1 MGVERP
7 TAVLTPPARG
17 SSAATP
23 GSERARSGEAEARR
37 QRFLATSGLM
47 LATALQAAD
56 ATIVNVAL
64 PRLEHDLGG
73 AELGAWVIASYL
85 CATAVT
91 APLTGWLR
99 RRTGARRLY
108 WLALGAFTFASL
120 LCASAP
126 TGAMLVAFR
135 IFQGAGAGVLLPLSQ
150 AILLE
155 LYPKERHGRMLAAWG
170 AALMVGPIVGPPLG
184 GFITDVSSWR
194 GAFLINLL
202 FGGIVVIL
210 LRGLRR
216 PEERVPE
223 ERLDPV
229 GVVALMV
236 GVGAL
241 ELCLQRGIGRPW
253 LTSPDLLA
261 EAALAAI
268 ALAVMI
274 VRGRRGG
281 MSVVRPDVFKDA
293 NFAAAAFYNFMT
305 SGLLF
310 VSVVFIPAL
319 GEGPLGY
326 RATLAGL
333 TIVPRAVLMMLLML
347 FVGRLIGRVDFRILL
362 GSGWVLMAAG
372 LAVLANVRAADGLLW
387 IVVGS
392 TIQAAGAGLLFTPLS
407 TLAFSSLAPELR
419 TDAAGVYSLLRQLGF
434 ATGVTVMTA
443 VLRLMLEPQAADL
456 GPTLAAYSRCFGV
469 MAIASLAVIPGIFV
483 FRPPPQ
489 PDPRGQKARL
499 AFRKNRHGRAR
510 PASTRPSPEAPRSP
524 GQAQR

>member
-37 QRFLATSGLM
+37 QRFL
-47 LATALQAAD
+47 
-56 ATIVNVAL
+56 
-64 PRLEHDLGG
+64 
-73 AELGAWVIASYL
+73 
-85 CATAVT
+85 ATAVT

-210 LRGLRR
+210 LRVLRR

-253 LTSPDLLA
+253 LTSPDLL
-261 EAALAAI
+261 
-268 ALAVMI
+268 
-274 VRGRRGG
+274 
-281 MSVVRPDVFKDA
+281 
-293 NFAAAAFYNFMT
+293 
-305 SGLLF
+305 
-310 VSVVFIPAL
+310 
-319 GEGPLGY
+319 
-326 RATLAGL
+326 
-333 TIVPRAVLMMLLML
+333 
-347 FVGRLIGRVDFRILL
+347 
-362 GSGWVLMAAG
+362 
-372 LAVLANVRAADGLLW
+372 
-387 IVVGS
+387 
-392 TIQAAGAGLLFTPLS
+392 
-407 TLAFSSLAPELR
+407 
-419 TDAAGVYSLLRQLGF
+419 
-434 ATGVTVMTA
+434 
-443 VLRLMLEPQAADL
+443 
-456 GPTLAAYSRCFGV
+456 
-469 MAIASLAVIPGIFV
+469 
-483 FRPPPQ
+483 
-489 PDPRGQKARL
+489 
-499 AFRKNRHGRAR
+499 
-510 PASTRPSPEAPRSP
+510 
-524 GQAQR
+524 